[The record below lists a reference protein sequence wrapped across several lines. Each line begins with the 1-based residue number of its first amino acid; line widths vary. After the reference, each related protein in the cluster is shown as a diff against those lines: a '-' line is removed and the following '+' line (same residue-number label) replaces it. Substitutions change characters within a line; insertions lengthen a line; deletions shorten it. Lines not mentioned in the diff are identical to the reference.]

1 MKPSEYHA
9 VGNSADL
16 RKQWLSKSLLWKF
29 GQSPFL
35 WKHGPPFKKTDAMRW
50 GSLVDCLVTTPELFE
65 EEFAILPFPDYKKQA
80 ARDWRDAEKREVVT
94 CEEYEDAMK
103 ACKMMLE
110 HLGRHVIGKTLSQA
124 HKFAVIDHEGTCY
137 NVKALADILTDDAV
151 HDIKT
156 TQSIDERAI
165 RNTIAGLGYHVQ
177 GALYCDLFGRDKF
190 VLHFQESTAPYRTR
204 RVDLTVADL
213 EEGRRWYMRAIALW
227 HECVTTDTWP
237 GSELEPLTG
246 GLPSWYGR
254 E

>member
-9 VGNSADL
+9 TGNSPDL

-29 GQSPFL
+29 GQSPYL
-35 WKHGPPFKKTDAMRW
+35 WKNGPLFKKTDSMRR

-65 EEFAILPFPDYKKQA
+65 EEFCMSPFPSFQTKESRAWRDSQTKEIITAKEFA
-80 ARDWRDAEKREVVT
+80 EGRNARD
-94 CEEYEDAMK
+94 
-103 ACKMMLE
+103 MMLA
-110 HLGRHVIGKTLSQA
+110 HLDRHGLADSKPQA
-124 HKFAVIDHEGTCY
+124 HKFAVIEHEGTRY
-137 NVKALADILTDDAV
+137 NVKALADLLTDGAV

-156 TQSIDERAI
+156 TADITERGI
-165 RNTIAGLGYHVQ
+165 RNTIAALGYHVQ
-177 GALYCDLFGRDKF
+177 GALYCDLFERDKF

-213 EEGRRWYMRAIALW
+213 EEGRRWYMRAIGLW

-237 GSELEPLTG
+237 GAELEPLTG
-246 GLPSWYGR
+246 GLPHWYGK